1 MQAPPG
7 AKKSNA
13 PLVVGIV
20 VVLIVGAVVYF
31 MYFKKDDSPSP
42 TPTDDDS
49 GTPSSTPAG
58 QSGSDDSGTVIKK
71 PKPKLTFTKLTKI
84 GSNGV
89 AYIDCDDVNLY
100 ASNNNNVYQM
110 PIPNCS

>member
-49 GTPSSTPAG
+49 GTLSSMHG
-58 QSGSDDSGTVIKK
+58 QSGSDDSGSVVK

-100 ASNNNNVYQM
+100 ASNNNDVYQM

>member
-20 VVLIVGAVVYF
+20 VVLIVGAIVCF
-31 MYFKKDDSPSP
+31 MSFKKDDSPSP

-49 GTPSSTPAG
+49 GSPG
-58 QSGSDDSGTVIKK
+58 QSGNDDSGTVTNK

-89 AYIDCDDVNLY
+89 AYIDADDVNLY

-110 PIPNCS
+110 AIPNCP